1 MNRIISIVC
10 LLFGIFAFV
19 ACTDTPIDGGD
30 TSEIVVS
37 PEQKEY
43 LSQSVD
49 ALATEGQSVTF
60 TTEGAWTSVINTTRA
75 DEEWVSI
82 TPDHGDAA
90 GTYTITITLTPN
102 ETSEERYA
110 EIVIRCGEHTIKI
123 TITQGAATDTPSGG
137 NDDAHRGW
145 RLHRVSH
152 VRERSS

>member
-60 TTEGAWTSVINTTRA
+60 TTEGGNVFSGIKGSRA
-75 DEEWVSI
+75 GRSY
-82 TPDHGDAA
+82 HFG
-90 GTYTITITLTPN
+90 
-102 ETSEERYA
+102 S
-110 EIVIRCGEHTIKI
+110 
-123 TITQGAATDTPSGG
+123 GAFYHCKTDLPG
-137 NDDAHRGW
+137 N
-145 RLHRVSH
+145 RVAYFDPGQ
-152 VRERSS
+152 